1 MEGLSTMHNL
11 STHEDEI
18 KDAWV
23 ALGDAIAAVLEDVA
37 PGAALTDST
46 QLLAA
51 ALDAGDFELMASAIL
66 AHDKSDTLQP
76 PEVCR
81 LFAIANKGQAA
92 DWRDKAAITYLAR
105 VFLGEVAP

>member
-1 MEGLSTMHNL
+1 MPNVHTPSG
-11 STHEDEI
+11 EI

-23 ALGDAIAAVLEDVA
+23 ELGDAIAAVLEDVA
-37 PGAALTDST
+37 PGAALCDST

-51 ALDAGDFELMASAIL
+51 AFDAGDFELMASAIL

-76 PEVCR
+76 PEVNR
-81 LFAIANKGQAA
+81 LFAIANKGQTA

-105 VFLGEVAP
+105 VFLGEVL